1 MKDVLTEKLTLVA
14 VNIST
19 FSGYRRATREHI
31 AALGG
36 NLPESAAITEG
47 SIKVF
52 PCDGTKGLQTIR
64 RGVYRKLQA
73 RGIRALGSQNVF
85 AVRTDELEEI
95 EKELDAAKAE
105 FSAAKAELEDQYE
118 TIFEKHV
125 AANVEA
131 EAIIRSLKVESD
143 VAVSKFRFGTDVFR
157 IAPFIR
163 EGQSE
168 EEGVEGI
175 VRGLG
180 RQLFEEISSDM
191 DKLLKTEPFEK
202 QRVGQKSLRP
212 LRAAQQKLGKL
223 SFLDPCV
230 DAAIQWIDEILGA
243 LPQAGYIDGQGF
255 VTLERLVEML
265 SDTDTLINGASKVK
279 NGIKAIDVLFP
290 PVIKPAPAATQPVAT
305 PQVLVPPVLS
315 GGARPVAR
323 PMPVSIGGA
332 SVRPVSQVP
341 PVMQRPAPVGSTPT
355 APLRPQPVSGP
366 ALRPA
371 SSLKPNARF
380 F

>member
-1 MKDVLTEKLTLVA
+1 MKDVLTEKLTLIA

-52 PCDGTKGLQTIR
+52 PCDGTKSLQTIR

-73 RGIRALGSQNVF
+73 KGIRALGSQNVF
-85 AVRTDELEEI
+85 AVRTDELDEI

-105 FSAAKAELEDQYE
+105 FSAAKAELEDQYDE
-118 TIFEKHV
+118 IFEKHV

-131 EAIIRSLKVESD
+131 EVIIRSLKVEKD
-143 VAVSKFRFGTDVFR
+143 VAVGKFRFGTDTFR

-163 EGQSE
+163 AGQSE

-180 RQLFEEISSDM
+180 RQLFEEISSEM
-191 DKLLKTEPFEK
+191 DKLLRSEPFEK

-212 LRAAQQKLGKL
+212 LRAAQSKLGKL
-223 SFLDPCV
+223 SFLDPAV
-230 DAAIQWIDEILGA
+230 DAAIQLISDILSA
-243 LPQAGYIDGQGF
+243 LPSSGYIEGQGF
-255 VTLERLVEML
+255 VTLERLVETL
-265 SDTDTLINGASKVK
+265 SDTDALVNAASRVK
-279 NGIKAIDVLFP
+279 NGMAAIDVLFP
-290 PVIKPAPAATQPVAT
+290 PVVKAAQTVAQPVQQATAPVAQGVAVRPAGRPAPVSIGVT
-305 PQVLVPPVLS
+305 PQPSMVVQ
-315 GGARPVAR
+315 R
-323 PMPVSIGGA
+323 PMPVSK
-332 SVRPVSQVP
+332 PVPSA
-341 PVMQRPAPVGSTPT
+341 RPAPI
-355 APLRPQPVSGP
+355 AGP

-371 SSLKPNARF
+371 ASLKPNARF